1 MRVGDDKAGIM
12 FCGQFLSDPYPGED
26 WAGSNKRRM
35 YVDMICMNAAESG
48 AAPLI
53 SMEKL
58 QAAIPSVEW
67 SKGHSG
73 TLLYDDVIDELV
85 KLIE

>member
-1 MRVGDDKAGIM
+1 MKWLQSKLCLRKSGTVLVIH
-12 FCGQFLSDPYPGED
+12 F
-26 WAGSNKRRM
+26 
-35 YVDMICMNAAESG
+35 VDMICMNAAESG

-58 QAAIPSVEW
+58 QAVIPSVEW

-73 TLLYDDVIDELV
+73 ALLYDDVIDELV